1 MRSNAFR
8 RAVEA
13 LDLEATM
20 ATFSSSLV
28 MHSPVRDEPLHGKE
42 SMAPLFASLLRVFED
57 LRFVGSY
64 RSVADGAELLHFR
77 WRLGDQEV
85 EGVDLLH
92 FDDEGLIDE
101 YTVMIRPLS
110 ALVGLRDAVWSQ
122 L

>member
-1 MRSNAFR
+1 MRSDAFR

-28 MHSPVRDEPLHGKE
+28 MHSPVRDEPLQGKE
-42 SMAPLFASLLRVFED
+42 SMAPLFAILLRVFED

-64 RSVADGAELLHFR
+64 RSVVDRAELLHFR
-77 WRLGDQEV
+77 WRLRDQEV

-92 FDDEGLIDE
+92 FDNEGLIDE